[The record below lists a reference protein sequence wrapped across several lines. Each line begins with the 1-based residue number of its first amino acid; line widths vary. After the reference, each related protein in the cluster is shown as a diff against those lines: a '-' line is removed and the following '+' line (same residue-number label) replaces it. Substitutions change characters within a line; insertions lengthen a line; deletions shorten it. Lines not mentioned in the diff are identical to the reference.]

1 MEPAPRV
8 ILVVGVMQQDPSQTL
23 LHFPA
28 GENFSCGNHA
38 WCRVILTLDRT
49 KHVKLEHIGFV
60 VESIEKFAQVLKAIG
75 FGALTRPVADD
86 NNNVNASFVAIG
98 GNDDVYLEVLEP
110 VGEASVVSGFL
121 KRTGGGLH
129 HLCFEVDDIE
139 KTSKEL
145 EALGFKMVSGPALCP
160 AYDENLS
167 RTCEGVT
174 KISFFLLPNR
184 LLIELLEKGR

>member
-1 MEPAPRV
+1 M
-8 ILVVGVMQQDPSQTL
+8 
-23 LHFPA
+23 
-28 GENFSCGNHA
+28 
-38 WCRVILTLDRT
+38 
-49 KHVKLEHIGFV
+49 KLEHIGFV
-60 VESIEKFAQVLKAIG
+60 VEKIEEFARVLKAIG
-75 FGALTRPVADD
+75 FDDMTRPVADH
-86 NNNVNASFVAIG
+86 NNNVYASFVPIG

-110 VGEASVVSGFL
+110 VDDTSVVSGFL

-139 KTSKEL
+139 KASKEL
-145 EALGFKMVSGPALCP
+145 EGLGFKMVSGPAMCP
-160 AYDENLS
+160 AYDENLD